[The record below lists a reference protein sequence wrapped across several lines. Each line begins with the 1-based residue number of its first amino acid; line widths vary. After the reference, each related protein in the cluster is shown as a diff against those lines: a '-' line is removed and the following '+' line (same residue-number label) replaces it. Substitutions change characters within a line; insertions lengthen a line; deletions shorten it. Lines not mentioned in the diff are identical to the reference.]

1 MGSLLLKKP
10 FAHAT
15 FGELRQ
21 TYKGETKLWYEKMYK
36 PVVHVPNV
44 LLQYHIVDVLQQ

>member
-10 FAHAT
+10 FALVT
-15 FGELRQ
+15 FGGLRQ
-21 TYKGETKLWYEKMYK
+21 TYKGETNIWYEKMYK

-44 LLQYHIVDVLQQ
+44 LLQYDIVDVLQQ